1 MVSKTNKIRNAKMK
15 IRKFKKKANPF
26 KIDKVPYIDYK
37 DITLLQKFM
46 SDRSKIRGRHMSGT
60 NVQEQRDLANAIK
73 NAREM
78 ALLPYAKRV
87 SSTRAPRA
95 GGDREDR
102 EDRGD
107 RGDRGER
114 GERGERSDNRAP
126 RDTAVAAVATENTEV
141 VEIVTNGEEA

>member
-1 MVSKTNKIRNAKMK
+1 MAKAA
-15 IRKFKKKANPF
+15 IRKTGKKKPNA
-26 KIDKVPYIDYK
+26 IDTERVKFVDYK
-37 DITLLQKFM
+37 DINLLQRFM
-46 SDRSKIRGRHMSGT
+46 SDRSKIRGQRIAGT
-60 NVQEQRDLANAIK
+60 TVQQQRDIANAVK

-114 GERGERSDNRAP
+114 GERSDNRTP

>member
-1 MVSKTNKIRNAKMK
+1 MTSKSNKIRMAKAA
-15 IRKFKKKANPF
+15 IRKTGKKKPNA
-26 KIDKVPYIDYK
+26 IDTERVKFVDYK
-37 DITLLQKFM
+37 DINLLQRFM
-46 SDRSKIRGRHMSGT
+46 SDRSKIRGQRIAGT
-60 NVQEQRDLANAIK
+60 TVQQQRDIASAVK

-107 RGDRGER
+107 RGNRGER
-114 GERGERSDNRAP
+114 SERSDNRAP
-126 RDTAVAAVATENTEV
+126 RESTVAAVATENTDV

>member
-1 MVSKTNKIRNAKMK
+1 MTSKSNKIRMAKAA
-15 IRKFKKKANPF
+15 IRKTGKKKPNA
-26 KIDKVPYIDYK
+26 IDTERVKFVDYK
-37 DITLLQKFM
+37 DINLLQRFM
-46 SDRSKIRGRHMSGT
+46 SDRSKIRGQRIAGT
-60 NVQEQRDLANAIK
+60 TVQQQRDIANAVK

-107 RGDRGER
+107 RGNRGER
-114 GERGERSDNRAP
+114 SERSDNRTP
-126 RDTAVAAVATENTEV
+126 RESTVAAVATENTDV

>member
-1 MVSKTNKIRNAKMK
+1 MTSKSNKIRMAKAA
-15 IRKFKKKANPF
+15 IRKTGKKKPNA
-26 KIDKVPYIDYK
+26 IDTERVKFVDYK
-37 DITLLQKFM
+37 DINLLQRFM
-46 SDRSKIRGRHMSGT
+46 SDRSKIRGQRIAGT
-60 NVQEQRDLANAIK
+60 TVQQQRDIASAVK

-107 RGDRGER
+107 RGNRGER
-114 GERGERSDNRAP
+114 SERSDNRTP
-126 RDTAVAAVATENTEV
+126 RESTVAAVATENTDV

>member
-1 MVSKTNKIRNAKMK
+1 MTSKSNKIRMAKAA
-15 IRKFKKKANPF
+15 IRKTGKKKPNA
-26 KIDKVPYIDYK
+26 IDTERVKFVDYK
-37 DITLLQKFM
+37 DINLLQRFM
-46 SDRSKIRGRHMSGT
+46 SDRSKIRGQRIAGT
-60 NVQEQRDLANAIK
+60 TVQQQRDIANAVK

-107 RGDRGER
+107 RGERGER
-114 GERGERSDNRAP
+114 GERGDNRTP
-126 RDTAVAAVATENTEV
+126 RESTVAAVATENTEV
-141 VEIVTNGEEA
+141 VEVVTNGEEA

>member
-1 MVSKTNKIRNAKMK
+1 MTSKSNKIRMAKAA
-15 IRKFKKKANPF
+15 IRKTGKKKPNA
-26 KIDKVPYIDYK
+26 IDTERVKFVDYK
-37 DITLLQKFM
+37 DINLLQRFM
-46 SDRSKIRGRHMSGT
+46 SDRSKIRGQRIAGT
-60 NVQEQRDLANAIK
+60 TVQQQRDIANAVK

-114 GERGERSDNRAP
+114 GERSDNRTP

>member
-1 MVSKTNKIRNAKMK
+1 MTSKSNKIRMAKAA
-15 IRKFKKKANPF
+15 IRKTGKKKPNA
-26 KIDKVPYIDYK
+26 IDTERVKFVDYK
-37 DITLLQKFM
+37 DINLLQRFM
-46 SDRSKIRGRHMSGT
+46 SDRSKIRGQRIAGT
-60 NVQEQRDLANAIK
+60 TVQQQRDIASAVK

-95 GGDREDR
+95 GSDREDR

-107 RGDRGER
+107 RGNRGER
-114 GERGERSDNRAP
+114 SERSDNRTP
-126 RDTAVAAVATENTEV
+126 RESTVAAVATENTDV

>member
-1 MVSKTNKIRNAKMK
+1 MTSKSNKIRMAKAA
-15 IRKFKKKANPF
+15 IRKTGKKKPNA
-26 KIDKVPYIDYK
+26 IDTERVKFVDYK
-37 DITLLQKFM
+37 DINLLQRFM
-46 SDRSKIRGRHMSGT
+46 SDRSKIRGQRIAGT
-60 NVQEQRDLANAIK
+60 TVQQQRDIANAVK

-107 RGDRGER
+107 RG
-114 GERGERSDNRAP
+114 ERGERSDNRTP
-126 RDTAVAAVATENTEV
+126 RDTAVAAVATENTDV

>member
-1 MVSKTNKIRNAKMK
+1 MTSKSNKIRMAKAA
-15 IRKFKKKANPF
+15 IRKTGKKKPNA
-26 KIDKVPYIDYK
+26 IDTERVKFVDYK
-37 DITLLQKFM
+37 DINLLQRFM
-46 SDRSKIRGRHMSGT
+46 SDRSKIRGQRIAGT
-60 NVQEQRDLANAIK
+60 TVQQQRDIANAVK

-114 GERGERSDNRAP
+114 GERGDNRTP
-126 RDTAVAAVATENTEV
+126 RDTAVAAVATENTDV

>member
-1 MVSKTNKIRNAKMK
+1 MTSKSNKIRMAKAA
-15 IRKFKKKANPF
+15 IRKTGKKKPNA
-26 KIDKVPYIDYK
+26 IDTERVKFVDYK
-37 DITLLQKFM
+37 DINLLQRFM
-46 SDRSKIRGRHMSGT
+46 SDRSKIRGQRIAGT
-60 NVQEQRDLANAIK
+60 TVQQQRDIANAVK

-114 GERGERSDNRAP
+114 GERSDNRTP

-141 VEIVTNGEEA
+141 VEVVTNGEEA